1 MAIYHFSRTQVSKTQ
16 VPHQFCHRGTAEV
29 EIGQLKNIMWYSS
42 MVNSSTMQQN
52 TRVHQARVPFY
63 NKMFFFLQYSSF
75 SELEYLVNFF
85 FFGDYQKINI
95 NIKWFFFFYSFKLG
109 ELEYLV
115 NLFYFIFLGLSKNK
129 HKHKSK

>member
-1 MAIYHFSRTQVSKTQ
+1 MAIYHFSKTQVSKTQ

-52 TRVHQARVPFY
+52 TWVHQAWVPFY
-63 NKMFFFLQYSSF
+63 NNFFFLQYSSF
-75 SELEYLVNFF
+75 SELEYLVNFFF